1 MTIRPLNLSGHG
13 LWPLVLG
20 QDQLLRHQLVMG
32 TTGSGKTEYL
42 LRLAEQQVIHGGG
55 LLLVD
60 GKGERPLVNRLAG
73 ILHEAGRLDDYF
85 VLDFGEDAPTNRF
98 NALATATSDDVTE
111 FMVQMMDN
119 PGHMDVWKAR
129 SMALLR
135 GVVACAVDMRG
146 PDFVPDY
153 ARLRRMLN
161 LNNLVFLVTGKR
173 MEGEEAH
180 APTERIRPESM
191 ARLRAYLDALPGF
204 RWTRSNSPH
213 RLSGEAVA
221 QHGYLLSNLFR
232 VMDDLVHTFGH
243 CFGDGPGDIDMIDI
257 MDRHRVM
264 LVLLPSLSR
273 SPEVVRA
280 LGRLVLGALRGAMRV
295 RLKSGPP
302 TTDIPANLVI
312 MDEVGAYAMPGLDMM
327 AAQARSLRLGMVF
340 ATQTLSSLQHAG
352 KELSENILGNCGTK
366 IFLRC
371 EDAFATSEL
380 ARKISPIIAEVTHQQ
395 VRRNLFSFHDWA
407 TTGIAKLEPKSQL
420 DYRALCHLRPG
431 EGYLIRGV
439 GFRKMRFARAKSKPM
454 PFSPMR
460 HGMLHGFQSPGL

>member
-1 MTIRPLNLSGHG
+1 MTRSLNLSGRS
-13 LWPLVLG
+13 LWPLKLG
-20 QDQLLRHQLVMG
+20 QDQILRHQLVMG

-42 LRLAEQQVIHGGG
+42 LRLAEQQIMQGGG

-73 ILHEAGRLDDYF
+73 IADQAGRLDDYF
-85 VLDFGEDAPTNRF
+85 LLDFGEHAETHRF
-98 NALATATSDDVTE
+98 NAMATASADDVTE

-119 PGHMDVWKAR
+119 PGHVDVWKAR

-146 PDFVPDY
+146 PDFVPNY
-153 ARLRRMLN
+153 TRLRRMLN
-161 LNNLVFLVTGKR
+161 LTNLVFLVTGKK
-173 MEGEEAH
+173 MEGEEAY
-180 APTERIRPESM
+180 APIERITPESM

-204 RWTRSNSPH
+204 RWTRSNSPY
-213 RLSGEAVA
+213 RLAGEAVA

-243 CFGDGPGDIDMIDI
+243 CFGDGPGDIDMIDV
-257 MDRHRVM
+257 MDRHRIM
-264 LVLLPSLSR
+264 LVSLPSLSR

-295 RLKSGPP
+295 RLKSASP
-302 TTDIPANLVI
+302 TMEIPANLVI

-380 ARKISPIIAEVTHQQ
+380 ARKISPMMGEVTHQQ
-395 VRRNLFSFHDWA
+395 VRRNVFSWQDWTA
-407 TTGIAKLEPKSQL
+407 TGDAKLEPKSQL
-420 DYRALCHLRPG
+420 DYRALCHLQPG
-431 EGYLIRGV
+431 EGYVVRGV
-439 GFRKMRFARAKSKPM
+439 GFKKMRFARAHAKPI
-454 PFSPMR
+454 PFTPLR
-460 HGMLHGFQSPGL
+460 HGILHGYQPPKL